1 MEQARLRACT
11 PNDIDGVI
19 ALERQWEQE
28 DIAYGDFN
36 PMSREAY
43 VAILDRFP
51 AYFLVAESDGQL
63 VGYIHASVQRNNP
76 VEVIPAH
83 EPYVAIE
90 DIYVQPGYR
99 DRDIGGALLE
109 RIFEVA
115 WQEGIQRFIVGT
127 LSKETDRILKFY
139 RSHGFTPW
147 RYGSLSEHKVVT
159 MTTQRFTAIVAKE
172 DSRTYIAIPFNPNE
186 VWGVKQRHHI
196 TGSINGCTIR
206 GSLGSDGSQY
216 FLPLG
221 AAWRRDNGV
230 EAGAEVEVVLTPEG
244 PQVDALAA
252 DILAALESE
261 PEARAFFESL
271 ATFYRNGYIRWIES
285 AKRPETRSAPIAEM
299 LSLLKAG
306 KKQR

>member
-1 MEQARLRACT
+1 
-11 PNDIDGVI
+11 
-19 ALERQWEQE
+19 
-28 DIAYGDFN
+28 
-36 PMSREAY
+36 
-43 VAILDRFP
+43 
-51 AYFLVAESDGQL
+51 
-63 VGYIHASVQRNNP
+63 
-76 VEVIPAH
+76 
-83 EPYVAIE
+83 
-90 DIYVQPGYR
+90 
-99 DRDIGGALLE
+99 
-109 RIFEVA
+109 
-115 WQEGIQRFIVGT
+115 
-127 LSKETDRILKFY
+127 
-139 RSHGFTPW
+139 
-147 RYGSLSEHKVVT
+147 

-172 DSRTYIAIPFNPNE
+172 DSRTYIAIPFDPNA

-196 TGSINGCTIR
+196 TSTINGCTVR
-206 GSLGSDGSQY
+206 GSLGSDGSGY

-285 AKRPETRSAPIAEM
+285 AKRPETRSARIAEL